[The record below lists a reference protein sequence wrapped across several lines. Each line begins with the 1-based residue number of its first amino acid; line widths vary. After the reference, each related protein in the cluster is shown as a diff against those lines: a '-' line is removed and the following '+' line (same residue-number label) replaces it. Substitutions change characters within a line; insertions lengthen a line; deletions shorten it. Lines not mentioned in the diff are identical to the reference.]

1 MLNMKAVWVCAGWN
15 LKALLKNP
23 KTYLCAIMGFLLC
36 FLLTDK
42 VIALAREYA
51 TNVQIFEPF
60 IWCFADSDSILFASL
75 VLMLM
80 LTELPRLDAPAA
92 YLIFRTNRTSWLM
105 GQIMTVIVVSL
116 GYTLFLL
123 LSSMVLCSG
132 TTFFANR
139 WSDTATLLSF
149 SPQTFEVALQVT
161 RKTVKLTTPY
171 KCTLHICLLM
181 TQYTLFMAAL
191 QLMLTVLRSKR
202 TGVTAVLTLNLIA
215 YLLTPD
221 RFMTWL
227 NLDKQMRYYA
237 NLLSAWL
244 SPLQHATYTMHNFGY
259 DLLPTL
265 QATPALMLG
274 ISAAMFIMAFVM
286 MKQHSIDFSGG
297 NEYE

>member
-1 MLNMKAVWVCAGWN
+1 MLNMKAAWVCAGWN

-51 TNVQIFEPF
+51 TDVQIFEPF

-123 LSSMVLCSG
+123 LSSMILCSG
-132 TTFFANR
+132 TTCLADR

-161 RKTVKLTTPY
+161 RKTVKLITPY
-171 KCTLHICLLM
+171 RCTLHICLLM

-202 TGVTAVLTLNLIA
+202 TGVTAVLTLNLMA

-227 NLDKQMRYYA
+227 DLDKHMRYYA

-265 QATPALMLG
+265 QTTHALMLG
-274 ISAAMFIMAFVM
+274 VSAAMFVVAFMM
-286 MKQHSIDFSGG
+286 MKRHSVDFSGG